1 MRRRQQLGLIFGAV
15 LIALSA
21 ALGGLAARRAR
32 TNAPAAAGQTAA
44 RADVDVERDFQEA
57 LSFVTDNY
65 ADEIDYEKANQA
77 AIQGMLSTLDPH
89 STFFPP
95 ADFTRLKQDQD
106 SQFYGIGV
114 TILRHHDGVYVQ
126 SPVANTPAARAG
138 LRYGDKI
145 VEVDGKD
152 AHDWTSEQ
160 VSKAVRGERDAP
172 VTLKVERAG
181 ALAPQYFTIR
191 RDTVPLPSI
200 RTTFMIR
207 PGTGYVALVGGF
219 NHTTSDELQEALDA
233 LHKQGMRQLVLDLRN
248 NPGGLLDQAIAVASQ
263 FLPRGA
269 NVVSV
274 RGRGEHSQT
283 KTYQNTD
290 FDPEEFPLVV
300 LVNRNTASAS
310 EIVAGAIQDYGR
322 GLLVGETSFGKGL
335 VQRVFELRPW
345 GAGLTLTTQKYY
357 TPYGRSIQRDY
368 SSGSLYDYYVR
379 HSPEDEPTPQMPT
392 APSVP
397 LRRDQNASFS
407 PTPQPTPAPT
417 PTGPAVKT
425 AGGRV
430 FYDGGGITPDI
441 EVRPLDVTSPARA
454 RIFDAAFAFTRELAA
469 GQTSGLEAYKVE
481 RVQYDHDVR
490 PADYPITDRVVEAF
504 QLYVQRHPELGLTAA
519 QVKAET
525 DYARIRLREEMTTA
539 AFGAEAGARTLLD
552 SDPQLLRAL
561 EAFPDAKRLA
571 EMIRNGNAVSLRLS
585 SPAPGWRTEADEDWW
600 LLDEGLLT

>member
-1 MRRRQQLGLIFGAV
+1 MRRRQQLGLIFAV
-15 LIALSA
+15 VLVVLSA
-21 ALGGLAARRAR
+21 VFGGVAARRAR
-32 TNAPAAAGQTAA
+32 THAMPAAGQSVGS
-44 RADVDVERDFQEA
+44 ADADVERDFQEA
-57 LSFVTDNY
+57 LDYVTDNY
-65 ADEIDYEKANQA
+65 ADDIDYEKANQA

-145 VEVDGKD
+145 VEIDGKD
-152 AHDWTSEQ
+152 ARGWTSEQ
-160 VSKAVRGERDAP
+160 VSKAVRGDRDTP

-181 ALAPQYFTIR
+181 ALAPQYFTIT

-200 RTTFMIR
+200 RTSFMIR

-248 NPGGLLDQAIAVASQ
+248 NPGGLLDQAIEVASQ

-290 FDPEEFPLVV
+290 FDPEDFPLVV

-335 VQRVFELRPW
+335 VQRIFELRPW

-379 HSPEDEPTPQMPT
+379 HSPEDEPTPQTPI
-392 APSVP
+392 APSIP
-397 LRRDQNASFS
+397 ARRDREVSLTM
-407 PTPQPTPAPT
+407 PTPQATPAPS
-417 PTGPAVKT
+417 PAGPAVKT

-430 FYDGGGITPDI
+430 FYGGGGITPDI
-441 EVRPLDVTSPARA
+441 EVKPLDVTAPARA

-469 GQTSGLEAYKVE
+469 GQIAGLENYKVE
-481 RVQYDHDVR
+481 RVQYDHDLR
-490 PADYPITDRVVEAF
+490 PTDYPITDRVVEAF
-504 QLYVQRHPELGLTAA
+504 QLYVSHHPELGLTFA
-519 QVKAET
+519 QAKAEI
-525 DYARIRLREEMTTA
+525 DYARIRLREEIMTA
-539 AFGAEAGARTLLD
+539 AYGAEAGARTLLD
-552 SDPQLLRAL
+552 SDPQMLRAL

-571 EMIRNGNAVSLRLS
+571 EMIRNGTAVSLKLNTDAQ
-585 SPAPGWRTEADEDWW
+585 PARTWFDEDWSY
-600 LLDEGLLT
+600 DDALLT